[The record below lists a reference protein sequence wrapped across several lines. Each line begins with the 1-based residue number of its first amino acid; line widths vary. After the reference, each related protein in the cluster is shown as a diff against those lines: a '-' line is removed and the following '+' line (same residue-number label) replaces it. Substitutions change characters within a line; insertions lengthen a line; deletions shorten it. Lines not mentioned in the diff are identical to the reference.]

1 MLSGCLEDEGGTS
14 DHGGEAHTGLDVGSS
29 TSVHDHTG
37 SSRGVLG
44 HGGGSRAVSTVAGS
58 DGLGVAGRD
67 SRGHG
72 SAGSADLLNNDG
84 TSGARSSVDLSA
96 DGDHVATGGRVDS
109 GGGNGVRA
117 ASASN
122 GSNRQGGLG
131 GADVGGRSNGDDLGN
146 DCVLAVLER
155 AVGDS
160 RSARRDGDHV
170 GRVDGR
176 GCDTAGRNGGHAV
189 AVSAISTVVASTG
202 SDALGE
208 LDAGSIVSSLNIAV
222 ESASTSVG
230 VESSADT
237 GGGGI
242 AEVQAVIKAGRNS
255 TSGDVDLD
263 VDDGTEV
270 VGVALDSESST
281 AVVDVERKVEAR
293 AELAVKGRGGGVRAR
308 TAGNSRRGAVGTGT
322 ASRGSHRT
330 ARDGAGHGAARGNSR
345 GSTVTE
351 VVLGNGRGHASES
364 QNGSG
369 GDGAEGRHF
378 DCWFW
383 WWWIR

>member
-1 MLSGCLEDEGGTS
+1 MLSRCLEDESGTG
-14 DHGGEAHTGLDVGSS
+14 DHGGEAHTGLDVGGSAGE
-29 TSVHDHTG
+29 HDQ
-37 SSRGVLG
+37 SRGSRSVLG
-44 HGGGSRAVSTVAGS
+44 HGGGGRAVGAVAGS

-67 SRGHG
+67 SGGHG

-84 TSGARSSVDLSA
+84 TSGARSGVNLSA
-96 DGDHVATGGRVDS
+96 DGNHVATGGRVDS

-122 GSNRQGGLG
+122 GSNRQGGLS
-131 GADVGGRSNGDDLGN
+131 GADVGGRGDRDDLSD

-155 AVGDS
+155 AVGDG
-160 RSARRDGDHV
+160 RSARRDGDNV

-176 GCDTAGRNGGHAV
+176 GCDTAGRDGGHAV
-189 AVSAISTVVASTG
+189 AVTAIATVVASAG

-208 LDAGSIVSSLNIAV
+208 LDTSGIVSSLNIAV
-222 ESASTSVG
+222 KGAGTSVG
-230 VESSADT
+230 VKGSTDT
-237 GGGGI
+237 GGSGI
-242 AEVQAVIKAGRNS
+242 AKVHAVIKAGRNS

-270 VGVALDSESST
+270 VGVALDSEGGT

-293 AELAVKGRGGGVRAR
+293 AELAVKGRGGGVGAGA
-308 TAGNSRRGAVGTGT
+308 AGNSGGSAVGTG
-322 ASRGSHRT
+322 A
-330 ARDGAGHGAARGNSR
+330 ARDGRGHGAARGN
-345 GSTVTE
+345 GGGGGVAE
-351 VVLGNGRGHASES
+351 VVLGDGRGHASEG
-364 QNGSG
+364 QDGSG